1 MIRRVDELDNG
12 ADVGAD
18 VGADLSGREK
28 IDDPLDRGVGAMISG
43 FEAAVGAVL
52 RVWPVMEPAIGER
65 STQALVEE
73 EKKQRQ
79 LDSFLTEAVG
89 VA

>member
-1 MIRRVDELDNG
+1 
-12 ADVGAD
+12 
-18 VGADLSGREK
+18 
-28 IDDPLDRGVGAMISG
+28 MISG

>member
-1 MIRRVDELDNG
+1 MDKTSYTRADGG
-12 ADVGAD
+12 AG
-18 VGADLSGREK
+18 GREK
-28 IDDPLDRGVGAMISG
+28 IDDPLDRGVGAVISG
-43 FEAAVGAVL
+43 FEPAVRPML

-73 EKKQRQ
+73 EKEQRQ